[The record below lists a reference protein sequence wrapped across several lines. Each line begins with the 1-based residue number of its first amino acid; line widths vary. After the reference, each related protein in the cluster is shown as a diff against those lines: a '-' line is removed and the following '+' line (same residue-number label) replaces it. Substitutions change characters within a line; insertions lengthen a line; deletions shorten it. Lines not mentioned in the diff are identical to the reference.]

1 MSSLLPPHVH
11 YTTGISPSVS
21 FYCTSLSSVFSPYLF
36 FIYFFWHRHY
46 PYYFLIHTCIFLII
60 CHPPPPFPFFIP
72 HHHYSLFSSPNI
84 FCPCHHS
91 SCLTPLLAVFDVISL
106 LFIQLWS
113 SSSSSS
119 TAYVLLLLLLLF
131 VILPL
136 LLSVLTWLC
145 RFLVFSSTSSSS

>member
-91 SCLTPLLAVFDVISL
+91 SCLTPSLLAVFDVISL
-106 LFIQLWS
+106 LFIQLW